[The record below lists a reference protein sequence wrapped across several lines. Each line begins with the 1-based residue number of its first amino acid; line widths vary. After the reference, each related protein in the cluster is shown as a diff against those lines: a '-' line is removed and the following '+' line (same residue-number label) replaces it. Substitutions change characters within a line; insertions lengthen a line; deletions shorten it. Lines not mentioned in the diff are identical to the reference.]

1 MSNADMDAVICNA
14 DTRNAQCRH
23 QPKSY
28 APYYKSME
36 MCMPSWACCTCIP
49 SLQSYF
55 CSLTVWE
62 LRLEKLRDTAT
73 SQLCIFFQMT
83 GMWKWHRL
91 TAVQN
96 FCFKYKIKLS
106 GTRLRN
112 SCKQRLDHNHIL
124 LTRGNKTCRYQENTP
139 AKKTCGGKVTALV
152 KCACSVPRRG
162 AKVEGGHFHVTI
174 QVQEICWL
182 GSKTQNQSCHA
193 KTTSHSVGL
202 QREPNFAEL

>member
-14 DTRNAQCRH
+14 DTRNVQCRH

-36 MCMPSWACCTCIP
+36 MCMPSRACCTCIP

-96 FCFKYKIKLS
+96 FCFKYKIKWS
-106 GTRLRN
+106 RPRN
-112 SCKQRLDHNHIL
+112 SCTPSIYQNHIL
-124 LTRGNKTCRYQENTP
+124 LTWCNKICRYQENTP
-139 AKKTCGGKVTALV
+139 NKNARNVAICTN
-152 KCACSVPRRG
+152 
-162 AKVEGGHFHVTI
+162 EFHHLAIWQLTW
-174 QVQEICWL
+174 C
-182 GSKTQNQSCHA
+182 
-193 KTTSHSVGL
+193 
-202 QREPNFAEL
+202 

>member
-1 MSNADMDAVICNA
+1 M
-14 DTRNAQCRH
+14 
-23 QPKSY
+23 
-28 APYYKSME
+28 
-36 MCMPSWACCTCIP
+36 
-49 SLQSYF
+49 
-55 CSLTVWE
+55 
-62 LRLEKLRDTAT
+62 RDTAT

-139 AKKTCGGKVTALV
+139 AKKNMWREGDCARQVRLFGSTPRCQGGRWPLPCHYPGTGNMLTWV
-152 KCACSVPRRG
+152 KNSKSIMPR
-162 AKVEGGHFHVTI
+162 ENHF
-174 QVQEICWL
+174 
-182 GSKTQNQSCHA
+182 TQRRLTKRTEFCRTL
-193 KTTSHSVGL
+193 K
-202 QREPNFAEL
+202 

>member
-23 QPKSY
+23 QPNSY

-83 GMWKWHRL
+83 GMWQWHRL
-91 TAVQN
+91 TA
-96 FCFKYKIKLS
+96 
-106 GTRLRN
+106 
-112 SCKQRLDHNHIL
+112 SCKMFASSIRSSGPDLEIVARQVYIKIIFCWHGAIKYADIKRIHLIKMLEMLPSVLMNFTIL
-124 LTRGNKTCRYQENTP
+124 LFGNW
-139 AKKTCGGKVTALV
+139 
-152 KCACSVPRRG
+152 
-162 AKVEGGHFHVTI
+162 HD
-174 QVQEICWL
+174 
-182 GSKTQNQSCHA
+182 A
-193 KTTSHSVGL
+193 KTLVTRNRQKRMSGL
-202 QREPNFAEL
+202 VTG